1 MTGGRSPLHLI
12 KRAALPAVAL
22 LVIVNFAGYAIAGE
36 NGVLSLGEYRHA
48 KAEKAMVLVALEE
61 ERARLSHR
69 AELLDPQRA
78 DPDLA
83 EELVRRE
90 LGLVR
95 PDEVIIEI
103 DEAPAAPPAPPSPA
117 H

>member
-1 MTGGRSPLHLI
+1 MALMR
-12 KRAALPAVAL
+12 RAALPALGVLIIA
-22 LVIVNFAGYAIAGE
+22 NFLGYAVMGD
-36 NGVLSLGEYRHA
+36 NGVLSWGDYRRI
-48 KAEKAMVLVALEE
+48 KAERAVELAQLEA
-61 ERARLSHR
+61 ERERLAQR
-69 AELLDPQRA
+69 VRLLDPQRA

-103 DEAPAAPPAPPSPA
+103 DDVVGPAAAPAAATRP
-117 H
+117 